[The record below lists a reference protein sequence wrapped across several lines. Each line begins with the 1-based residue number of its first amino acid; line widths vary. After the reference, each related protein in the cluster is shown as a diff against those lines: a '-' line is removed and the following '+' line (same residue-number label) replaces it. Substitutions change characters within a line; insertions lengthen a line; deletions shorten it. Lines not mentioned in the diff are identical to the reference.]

1 VSKKHFPQKEMRDA
15 LREALP
21 SNDQTAAEPTRLP
34 QFTYVPPSHAR
45 ALDPENSIVEGIR
58 GAGKSHWWAALNT
71 EEHRSYLASVFPET
85 RITRNLIISQ
95 GFGVGLGP
103 KAAPSKDTIAKL
115 IKDYDPRHIW
125 QAVIAVHAGFP
136 IPFPNIPGKW
146 TEMVNWVK
154 ENPEDYDNLL
164 DDVDLQ
170 LAQQNKTRLIL
181 FDALDR
187 LGNDWPSIRPLAR
200 SLFQLALDIR
210 ARRAIRLKLFV
221 RSDML
226 EDREILAFPDSS
238 KLLAKKVPLV
248 WRRVDL
254 YALLFQCLG
263 NADTQ
268 GEMFRFQCERLYY
281 QTWKQDENTQAWQI
295 PQSMRT
301 EEDLQREIFHA
312 ITGYWMGSGP
322 KRGAPYTWLPN
333 HLIDGRDQVSPR
345 SFAAALR
352 YAVENDQP
360 HTDTWPWA
368 LHYKAIQAGVQEA
381 SRIRVDEITRE
392 DYPWVETLMQPL
404 RSKITVPCE
413 PKEIIQL
420 WKNDK
425 IISKLQT
432 ACEENE
438 VRLPPPHIEEGEQG
452 VLKDLADLGVIQ
464 RLADQRIQMPDVYR
478 IAFGFGRRGGVKP
491 LK

>member
-1 VSKKHFPQKEMRDA
+1 MSKYHFPQLEMREA

-21 SNDQTAAEPTRLP
+21 SNDQTAADPTRNP

-45 ALDPENSIVEGIR
+45 ALDPENTIVEGIR
-58 GAGKSHWWAALNT
+58 GAGKSHWWAVLNSGQ
-71 EEHRSYLASVFPET
+71 HRDYLASVFPET
-85 RITRNLIISQ
+85 RITRNLIVSQ

-103 KAAPSKDTIAKL
+103 KAAPGKDTLASLVKEH
-115 IKDYDPRHIW
+115 DPRHIW

-136 IPFPNIPGKW
+136 EPFPNTPGKW
-146 TEMVNWVK
+146 TAMVNWVK
-154 ENPEDYDNLL
+154 ENPEDFDNLL
-164 DDVDLQ
+164 DDVDFQ
-170 LAQQNKTRLIL
+170 LAQQNKTHLIL

-200 SLFQLALDIR
+200 SLFQLALDMR

-221 RSDML
+221 RTDML
-226 EDREILAFPDSS
+226 EDRGILAFPDSS

-263 NADTQ
+263 NADAQ
-268 GEMFRFQCERLYY
+268 GEMFRFQCERLFY

-295 PQSMRT
+295 PQNMRT
-301 EEDLQREIFHA
+301 DEDLQREIFHA

-368 LHYKAIQAGVQEA
+368 LHYRAIQAGVQEA

-425 IISKLQT
+425 TISKLQT

-438 VRLPPPHIEEGEQG
+438 VRLPPPHIEDGEKGILQ
-452 VLKDLADLGVIQ
+452 DLADLGVIQ
-464 RLADQRIQMPDVYR
+464 LLADRRIQMPDVYR

>member
-1 VSKKHFPQKEMRDA
+1 MNRYNFPQQEMREA

-21 SNDQTAAEPTRLP
+21 SNDQTAAEATRTP

-45 ALDPENSIVEGIR
+45 ALDPENTIVEGIR
-58 GAGKSHWWAALNT
+58 GAGKSHWWAVLNS
-71 EEHRSYLASVFPET
+71 EQHRDYLASVFPET

-95 GFGVGLGP
+95 GFGVGLGS
-103 KAAPSKDTIAKL
+103 KAAPGKDTLANL

-136 IPFPNIPGKW
+136 EPFPNTPGKW
-146 TEMVNWVK
+146 TVMVNWVK

-164 DDVDLQ
+164 DDIDFQ
-170 LAQQNKTRLIL
+170 LAQQNKTRLIM

-226 EDREILAFPDSS
+226 EDRGILAFPDSS

-263 NADTQ
+263 NADIQ
-268 GEMFRFQCERLYY
+268 GEMFRFQCGKLFF
-281 QTWKQDENTQAWQI
+281 QDWKQDENTQAWQI

-301 EEDLQREIFHA
+301 DEDLQREIFHA

-368 LHYKAIQAGVQEA
+368 LHYRAIQAGVQEA

-413 PKEIIQL
+413 PKELIQL
-420 WKNDK
+420 WKKDK
-425 IISKLQT
+425 TIGKLQT
-432 ACEENE
+432 ACKENE
-438 VRLPPPHIEEGEQG
+438 VRLPPAHIEEGELGILQ
-452 VLKDLADLGVIQ
+452 DLADLGVIQ